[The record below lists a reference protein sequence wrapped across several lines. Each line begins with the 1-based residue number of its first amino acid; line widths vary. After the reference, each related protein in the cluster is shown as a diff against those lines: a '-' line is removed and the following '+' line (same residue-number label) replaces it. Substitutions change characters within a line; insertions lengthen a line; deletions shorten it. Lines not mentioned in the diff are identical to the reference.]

1 MSVYSNNNDNDISIF
16 SFNDLFEAY
25 RNFEAT
31 PEEKETI
38 LYFISELTGKS
49 VDTLA
54 QLGCE

>member
-1 MSVYSNNNDNDISIF
+1 MSVYSNNDISIF
-16 SFNDLFEAY
+16 SFNDLFETY

-54 QLGCE
+54 QLGCK